1 MTESGIKKIGV
12 LALQGAVTEHMNMLE
27 LCGSEPVAVKRKGE
41 LDEVQGLIIPGGES
55 TAIGK
60 LMVKYGFV
68 EKIRELSFQGFPI
81 YGSCA
86 GLILLAKRLTEGDQ
100 PLLGLMDIE
109 VKRNAFGRQVDSF
122 EANLEIA
129 DLGEKPFPGVFIRAP
144 WIEEAGPKVKV
155 MSRYSDK
162 AVMAQE
168 GNLLVSAFH
177 PELTGD
183 LRVHKY
189 FMEMVE
195 QRVKA
200 EEMSKKG

>member
-1 MTESGIKKIGV
+1 MTESVIKKIGV
-12 LALQGAVTEHMNMLE
+12 LALQGAVTEHTNMLE
-27 LCGSEPVAVKRKGE
+27 LCGSETVAVKRKGE

-86 GLILLAKRLTEGDQ
+86 GLILLAKQLTEGDQ

-109 VKRNAFGRQVDSF
+109 VRRNAFGRQVDSF

-168 GNLLVSAFH
+168 GNFLVSAFH
-177 PELTGD
+177 PELTSD
-183 LRVHKY
+183 LRIHKY

-195 QRVKA
+195 QRARAK
-200 EEMSKKG
+200 EMSKKG